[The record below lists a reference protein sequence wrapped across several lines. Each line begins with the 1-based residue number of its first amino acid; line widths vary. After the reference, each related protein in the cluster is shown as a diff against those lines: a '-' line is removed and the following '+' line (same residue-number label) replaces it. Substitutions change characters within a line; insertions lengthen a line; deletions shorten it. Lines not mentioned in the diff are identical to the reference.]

1 MDFKQALD
9 SKMADHNL
17 LDHPLYQAWSA
28 GELSIETLRSYAR
41 EYGAFI
47 STIPQGWETVDDTEI
62 AAEETE
68 HIDLWADFAT
78 GLDTA
83 VSEAQ
88 IPQVKALVETANEL
102 FSERATALGALYAFE
117 AQQPATS
124 QSKLAG
130 LKAFYQLPKT
140 VEPYFETHS
149 HNEHEAEILLERIA
163 ELPSGAHVTVVEACE
178 QMSVALWNA
187 LTGIHD
193 AECV

>member
-9 SKMADHNL
+9 SKIADHNL
-17 LDHPLYQAWSA
+17 LNHPFYQAWSA
-28 GELSIETLRSYAR
+28 GELPLEALRSYAR

-47 STIPQGWETVDDTEI
+47 STIPKGWETIDDAET

-78 GLDTA
+78 GLDTT
-83 VSEAQ
+83 VSQAQ
-88 IPQVKALVETANEL
+88 IPQVKVLLETANAL
-102 FSERATALGALYAFE
+102 FSEHATALGALYAFE
-117 AQQPATS
+117 AQQPATA

-149 HNEHEAEILLERIA
+149 HNEHEAETLLERIDA
-163 ELPSGAHVTVVEACE
+163 LPSESHATVVEACE

-193 AECV
+193 AECA

>member
-1 MDFKQALD
+1 MDFQQSLD
-9 SKMADHNL
+9 SKIADHNL
-17 LDHPLYQAWSA
+17 LDHPFYQAWSA
-28 GELSIETLRSYAR
+28 GELSLVTLRSYAR

-47 STIPQGWETVDDTEI
+47 STIPQGWEAVDDAEI

-78 GLDTA
+78 GLDTT

-88 IPQVKALVETANEL
+88 IPQVKLLVETANAL

-117 AQQPATS
+117 AQQPATAA
-124 QSKLAG
+124 SKLAG
-130 LKAFYQLPKT
+130 LKAFYQLPKK
-140 VEPYFETHS
+140 VEPYFETHA
-149 HNEHEAEILLERIA
+149 HNEHEAEILLEQID
-163 ELPSGAHVTVVEACE
+163 ELPSESQAMVVEACE

-193 AECV
+193 AECT

>member
-9 SKMADHNL
+9 NKIADYNL
-17 LDHPLYQAWSA
+17 LNHPFYQAWSA
-28 GELSIETLRSYAR
+28 GELPIEALQFYAR
-41 EYGAFI
+41 EYGALI
-47 STIPQGWETVDDTEI
+47 SMMPKGWETLDDAEI

-68 HIDLWADFAT
+68 HIDMWADFAD
-78 GLDTA
+78 GLDTV

-88 IPQVKALVETANEL
+88 IPEVKALLETTDKL
-102 FSERATALGALYAFE
+102 FSEPTTALGALYAFE
-117 AQQPATS
+117 VQQPATA

-130 LKAFYQLPKT
+130 LKEFYQLSET

-149 HNEHEAEILLERIA
+149 HNEHEAEKLLAYIGT
-163 ELPSGAHVTVVEACE
+163 LPSESHATVVQACE

-193 AECV
+193 TECA

>member
-9 SKMADHNL
+9 NKIADHNL
-17 LDHPLYQAWSA
+17 LDHPFYQAWSA
-28 GELSIETLRSYAR
+28 GELSIETLRAYAR

-47 STIPQGWETVDDTEI
+47 ATIPNGWEAVGDAEI
-62 AAEETE
+62 AAEEIE

-78 GLDTA
+78 GLETT
-83 VSEAQ
+83 VSEAE
-88 IPQVKALVETANEL
+88 IPQVKTLLDTANSL

-117 AQQPATS
+117 AQQPATA
-124 QSKLAG
+124 QSKLEG
-130 LKAFYQLPKT
+130 LKAFYQLPKA

-149 HNEHEAEILLERIA
+149 DNEHEAEQLLESIA
-163 ELPSGAHVTVVEACE
+163 ALPSESHATVVEACE

-193 AECV
+193 AECA